1 MQIYR
6 IVFFMINSIMLGVAL
21 LLQHNVN
28 DNYAVLFNK
37 IDENYMSNLLLHFQF
52 VTLLKDPVDSW
63 TKAMAKI
70 AEDAVHRMFDY
81 LPMVDSSKRL
91 DKELLLEC
99 LVRGKSSSKF
109 LAEIKNKKRAPGRQI
124 HVKQSKDPYLTSD
137 LFELPLVVQDNSFYN
152 IIKFKPDTDGFQDDF
167 YHR

>member
-6 IVFFMINSIMLGVAL
+6 IVMFMINSLILDV
-21 LLQHNVN
+21 
-28 DNYAVLFNK
+28 
-37 IDENYMSNLLLHFQF
+37 SNLLLHFQF

-81 LPMVDSSKRL
+81 LPSVDSSKRL

-99 LVRGKSSSKF
+99 LVKGKSSSKF
-109 LAEIKNKKRAPGRQI
+109 LAEIKNKKKAPGRQI
-124 HVKQSKDPYLTSD
+124 HVKQSNDPYLTSD
-137 LFELPLVVQDNSFYN
+137 LFELPLVAYDSSFYN
-152 IIKFKPDTDGFQDDF
+152 IIKFKPGTDGYQDHF